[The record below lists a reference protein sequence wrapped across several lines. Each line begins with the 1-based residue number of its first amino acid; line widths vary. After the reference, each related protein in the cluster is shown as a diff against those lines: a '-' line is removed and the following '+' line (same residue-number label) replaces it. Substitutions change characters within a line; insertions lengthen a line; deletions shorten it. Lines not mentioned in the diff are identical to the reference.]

1 MTNPFSKLA
10 ELQARARAMT
20 SSVIV
25 PSGNGRATDPVAL
38 ALARVSTIS
47 RPFLDRRIDC
57 RRKAPKPS
65 VRPHASGRSRCAARL
80 FEVPLTGG
88 GRHAKGRSGCAERAL
103 ARQDGEGR
111 VFCCL
116 RRW

>member
-38 ALARVSTIS
+38 ALARVSTAE
-47 RPFLDRRIDC
+47 RNLEE
-57 RRKAPKPS
+57 A
-65 VRPHASGRSRCAARL
+65 RSAARAAARAAGQKVSGL
-80 FEVPLTGG
+80 FSDSQFV
-88 GRHAKGRSGCAERAL
+88 GRGTAERW
-103 ARQDGEGR
+103 
-111 VFCCL
+111 C
-116 RRW
+116 